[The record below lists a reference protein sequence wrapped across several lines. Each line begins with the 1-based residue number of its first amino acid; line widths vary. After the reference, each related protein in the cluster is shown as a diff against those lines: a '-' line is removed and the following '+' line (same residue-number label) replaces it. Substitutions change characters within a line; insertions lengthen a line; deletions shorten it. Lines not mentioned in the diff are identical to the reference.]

1 MNRGLRII
9 ACLLALCLHDAAPVA
24 GQTPRI
30 GGPSMPTA
38 VQAMIPC
45 MGLTAPDQGQTT
57 SAVGQATPT
66 GQTTPMPA
74 KQGATQ
80 PKREFRGGWIQVVN
94 GQLQGLT
101 TAEAQAR
108 LLAQV
113 DALRAA
119 GCNAVVFQVRP
130 ACDALY
136 ASALEPWSR
145 YLTGTQGQ
153 APTPYW
159 DPLAFMVTACHE
171 RGMEL
176 HAWINPYRAL
186 TSLGHGL
193 AAGHVAKEHPDW
205 TVTYGNQLLLDPAL
219 AECRDHICRVVQD
232 IVSRYDVDGIHL
244 DDYFY
249 PYPTA
254 GTEYPDS
261 ASYARYGQGF
271 ASRADWRRDN
281 VNRLIR
287 QLHQTVRS
295 TKPWVKLGVSPF
307 GIYRNAGSDPDGSA
321 TQGLQDYDD
330 LYADVLLW
338 VKQGWVDYL
347 IPQIYWQIGHPVADY
362 ATLVDWWARHAGGRP
377 LYIGQSVMNT
387 VQNADPDNPQSHQLR
402 HKMRLQ
408 RAYPRQIQGSCQWY
422 AAALADNPGNYRDV
436 LAQEYHRYPA
446 LQPLYAHIDSIAPGR
461 VSRLKATWTAEGY
474 CLTWQAPRLPRS
486 KSRSKSTT
494 QGRARDGVHASPE
507 GSNAQNPQQGPA
519 ALPLLT
525 DEEKDLELSRATQY
539 VVYRFDRQEPIRLDD
554 PSHIVAITRQTQLLL
569 PYQDGRTTWRYVVT
583 ALDRLHNESLPV
595 TRRVKL

>member
-1 MNRGLRII
+1 
-9 ACLLALCLHDAAPVA
+9 
-24 GQTPRI
+24 
-30 GGPSMPTA
+30 MPTT

-45 MGLTAPDQGQTT
+45 MGLEAPDQGQTT
-57 SAVGQATPT
+57 SAVGQTPT
-66 GQTTPMPA
+66 GRTAPMPA

-113 DALRAA
+113 DALHAA

-145 YLTGTQGQ
+145 YLTCTQGQ

-159 DPLAFMVTACHE
+159 DPLAFMVAACHE

-219 AECRDHICRVVQD
+219 EECRDHICRVVQD

-307 GIYRNAGSDPDGSA
+307 GIYRNNADGKNNKNGSKTA
-321 TQGLQDYDD
+321 GLQNYDD

-338 VKQGWVDYL
+338 ARQGWVDYL
-347 IPQIYWQIGHPVADY
+347 IPQIYWAIGHPAADY
-362 ATLVDWWARHAGGRP
+362 ATLVDWWAQHTGGRP
-377 LYIGQSVMNT
+377 VYIGQSVMNT

-422 AAALADNPGNYRDV
+422 AAALADNPGNYRDA
-436 LAQEYHRYPA
+436 LAREYHRYPA
-446 LQPLYAHIDSIAPGR
+446 LQPTYPQMDSIAPGR
-461 VSRLKATWTAEGY
+461 VTRLKAGWTADGYLLTWTVPRTPSAKGATRRTAHTQTAGNGQAAASSQAITPTAPLTEQEKRAE
-474 CLTWQAPRLPRS
+474 LD
-486 KSRSKSTT
+486 
-494 QGRARDGVHASPE
+494 RAV
-507 GSNAQNPQQGPA
+507 
-519 ALPLLT
+519 
-525 DEEKDLELSRATQY
+525 QY
-539 VVYRFDRQEPIRLDD
+539 VVYRFGPKETVRLDD
-554 PSHIVAITRQTQLLL
+554 PSHIVAITRNTRLLL

-583 ALDRLHNESLPV
+583 ALDRLQNESLP
-595 TRRVKL
+595 TSRKVKL